1 MTFTRTSINDC
12 KIIQLPKITDKRGN
26 LSFIES
32 QRHINFMIKR
42 VYYLYD
48 LPRGVERGGHAHKKL
63 YQFIIALSGSF
74 NVVID
79 DGENKRTVELSHGD
93 TGLSLCPFI
102 WREIN
107 NFSSGA
113 VCLVLAS
120 EYFDEEDYFRDYDT
134 FITKKKRLRESA
146 V

>member
-1 MTFTRTSINDC
+1 MIFTKTSINDC
-12 KIIQLPKITDKRGN
+12 KIIQLPKITDRRGN

-32 QRHINFMIKR
+32 QRHIDFMIKR

-48 LPRGVERGGHAHKKL
+48 LPKGGERGGHAHKKL
-63 YQFIIALSGSF
+63 YQLIIALSGSF
-74 NVVID
+74 NVDID
-79 DGENKRTVELSHGD
+79 DGENKKTVKLSHGD
-93 TGLSLCPFI
+93 TGLSLCPLI

-120 EYFDEEDYFRDYDT
+120 EYFDEEDYFRDYEA